1 MHIYILRVTSM
12 TNCTV
17 ERLSRGH
24 RPGLLELFP
33 FVIRA
38 IEVCIFLNN
47 IYVSDILVP
56 ITRMNSCIVRKKIEA
71 MGPVL

>member
-17 ERLSRGH
+17 ERKLG
-24 RPGLLELFP
+24 PELFP

-47 IYVSDILVP
+47 IYYVS
-56 ITRMNSCIVRKKIEA
+56 KIFGTNVKNE
-71 MGPVL
+71 